1 MESLDTYKYEPSGKR
16 EYLMNWGWHFS
27 KKALQWAAS
36 LMRKKNT
43 EGKLVEVKPYTQD
56 EVDELLR
63 KNNVKIENN
72 RGYDAAYVATMIRAD
87 MWGSSIEDEIHLCK
101 HIKDVLDDPDGSGDD
116 VFFCWYMKMVKKG
129 VPVLWEEII

>member
-27 KKALQWAAS
+27 KKAFMWAAS
-36 LMRKKNT
+36 LMRKNNP
-43 EGKLVEVKPYTQD
+43 EGRSVEVKPYTQD

-63 KNNVKIENN
+63 KNDVKIENS
-72 RGYDAAYVATMIRAD
+72 RGYDAAYLATMVRAD
-87 MWGSSIEDEIHLCK
+87 FWGSSIEDEQHLCK
-101 HIKDVLDDPDGSGDD
+101 YLKNVLDDPDGSGED

-129 VPVLWEEII
+129 VPIMWEEII